1 LSPARHGATC
11 IAGHVLFS
19 GDMNISSGREGGK
32 IGKKGM
38 GVGTKTSTLILDEL
52 SEVGNDVD
60 LWQMQEIGE
69 QHWTSSKLP

>member
-1 LSPARHGATC
+1 M
-11 IAGHVLFS
+11 V
-19 GDMNISSGREGGK
+19 
-32 IGKKGM
+32 KGM

-69 QHWTSSKLP
+69 QQWTSSKLP